1 MMAPTPFAIGYQD
14 AHLAAAHAGDELH
27 SSDGLAPFDAGDTL
41 TLHSPIN
48 HQLSQQ
54 VDR

>member
-1 MMAPTPFAIGYQD
+1 MMAPTPFAIGYQE
-14 AHLAAAHAGDELH
+14 AHLAAAHAGDELR
-27 SSDGLAPFDAGDTL
+27 SPYGLAPFDAGETL

-48 HQLSQQ
+48 HQLSQH